1 MRPKSVLI
9 LFAIVVALLAFIWFY
24 ERQLPSSDERGEL
37 AKKAL
42 RFERGEIDA
51 IEIEL
56 EGERLRLTRVPAD
69 VASEEDEGSLGFFE
83 DEWRLEEPL
92 QARADA
98 ALVNGL
104 LDALDALETAREL
117 EGMGSAEA
125 GLDAP
130 RASLVLSTDTGDQE
144 LVVGSEV
151 PASET
156 MIVRVDEGQPLVVSN
171 ALWESLSHPA
181 GDWRSKDLYL
191 GERDAI
197 ESVTLRSATAT
208 VQLVR
213 KGDSFWLEEPVADRA
228 DEEKV
233 SELLGSLVG
242 LKVHEFIDDPEAP
255 LADMG
260 LDPVFATV
268 EVGATGG
275 SEVFQL
281 EWGAPTSAEA
291 TRHFARLGDQVF
303 ETAGPFAEYLSSG
316 PESWRSLALTTFE
329 THQIDS
335 IRVLDDQGELTL
347 QRAGADWVR
356 DDERISFTAVSDL
369 LYALVEARAAR
380 VEGSGEIG
388 GNRVASGD
396 TDIEITLSD
405 GERQEILSLE
415 PLPEGG
421 WAASSSEREA
431 ILVLDGAVSGEIG
444 QKLRAVRAAEPLGT
458 GDPGPA
464 TENLEN
470 SGDESQG

>member
-1 MRPKSVLI
+1 MRPKSVLV
-9 LFAIVVALLAFIWFY
+9 LFVIVVALLAFIWFY
-24 ERQLPSSDERGEL
+24 ERELPSSDERGVL

-42 RFERGEIDA
+42 HFERGEIDA

-56 EGERLRLTRVPAD
+56 EGERVRLTRVPAD
-69 VASEEDEGSLGFFE
+69 VGSVEDEESLGFFE

-98 ALVNGL
+98 DLVNGL
-104 LDALDALETAREL
+104 LDALESLETAREL

-125 GLDAP
+125 GLDSP
-130 RASLVLSTDTGDQE
+130 RASLVLSTETGDQK

-156 MIVRVDEGQPLVVSN
+156 MIVSVDGGQPLVVSN
-171 ALWESLSHPA
+171 ALWESLSHPP

-197 ESVTLRSATAT
+197 ESVTLTSDSAK
-208 VQLVR
+208 VRLVR

-233 SELLGSLVG
+233 SNLLGSLVG
-242 LKVHEFIDDPEAP
+242 LRVHAFIDDPEAA
-255 LADMG
+255 LVDLG
-260 LDPVFATV
+260 LDPAFATV
-268 EVGATGG
+268 EVGATGD

-281 EWGAPTSAEA
+281 EWGAPSTAEA
-291 TRHFARLGDQVF
+291 TRYFARLGDQIF
-303 ETAGPFAEYLSSG
+303 ETAAPLAEYLSSG

-356 DDERISFTAVSDL
+356 DDDRISFTAVSDL

-380 VEGSGEIG
+380 LEGSGELG
-388 GNRVASGD
+388 VGRAESGD
-396 TDIEITLSD
+396 TDLEFTLSD
-405 GERQEILSLE
+405 GERQEILSLG

-421 WAASSSEREA
+421 AAARSSEREA
-431 ILVLDGAVSGEIG
+431 ILVLDEAVSGAIG
-444 QKLRAVRAAEPLGT
+444 QKLSAVRAAEPLGT
-458 GDPGPA
+458 GDLAPA
-464 TENLEN
+464 TENLDN
-470 SGDESQG
+470 SGDESPD

>member
-1 MRPKSVLI
+1 MRPKSVLV
-9 LFAIVVALLAFIWFY
+9 LFVIVVALLAFIWFY
-24 ERQLPSSDERGEL
+24 ERELPSSDERGEL

-42 RFERGEIDA
+42 HFEPGEIDA
-51 IEIEL
+51 IGIEL
-56 EGERLRLTRVPAD
+56 EGERVRLTRVPAD
-69 VASEEDEGSLGFFE
+69 VGSEEAEESLGFFE

-92 QARADA
+92 QSRADA
-98 ALVNGL
+98 DLVSGL
-104 LDALDALETAREL
+104 LDALESLEMAREL

-130 RASLVLSTDTGDQE
+130 RASLVLSTETGDQK

-156 MIVRVDEGQPLVVSN
+156 MIVSVDGGQPLVVSN

-181 GDWRSKDLYL
+181 GDWRSKDLYF

-197 ESVTLRSATAT
+197 ESVTLRSETA
-208 VQLVR
+208 QLRLVR

-233 SELLGSLVG
+233 SNLLGSLVG
-242 LKVHEFIDDPEAP
+242 LRAHAFLDDPEAA
-255 LADMG
+255 LEDLG
-260 LDPVFATV
+260 LDPVASAI

-275 SEVFQL
+275 TEDFQL

-291 TRHFARLGDQVF
+291 TRHFARLGDQIF
-303 ETAGPFAEYLSSG
+303 ETSAPLAEYLSLG
-316 PESWRSLALTTFE
+316 PEAWRSLALTTFE

-356 DDERISFTAVSDL
+356 DDDRISFTAVSDL

-388 GNRVASGD
+388 VGRADAGD
-396 TDIEITLSD
+396 TDLEITLSD
-405 GERQEILSLE
+405 GERQEILSLG
-415 PLPEGG
+415 PLLGG
-421 WAASSSEREA
+421 GLAARSSEREA
-431 ILVLDGAVSGEIG
+431 ILVLDEAVSGEIG
-444 QKLRAVRAAEPLGT
+444 QKLSAVRAAEPLGT
-458 GDPGPA
+458 DDPAPA
-464 TENLEN
+464 TENLDN
-470 SGDESQG
+470 SGDESRD